1 MVLIPVVIRMMWD
14 YALCGMFPM
23 VSTNKQIIARDVAP
37 VAGQSFRYAYD
48 GIGNRVSA
56 QEGSSANL
64 LRYSANNLNQYV
76 SIFSPGVIPIRGRA
90 DADAKV
96 AVTTTVGGV
105 STTYFE
111 GEDSPLTSTLSP
123 LPCLVQRDGQGFSI
137 DIPVDNSSGPVTAAV
152 L

>member
-1 MVLIPVVIRMMWD
+1 
-14 YALCGMFPM
+14 
-23 VSTNKQIIARDVAP
+23 
-37 VAGQSFRYAYD
+37 
-48 GIGNRVSA
+48 
-56 QEGSSANL
+56 
-64 LRYSANNLNQYV
+64 LNQYT

-96 AVTTTVGGV
+96 AVTTTIGGI

-111 GEDSPLTSTLSP
+111 GEDSPLTSHLSP
-123 LPCLVQRDGQGFSI
+123 LPCLIRRDGQDFSI